1 MLTPNPS
8 AIPADKAIKKSM
20 PKRQPIWEAN
30 SLKLLMI
37 ILASVSLWEVVDS
50 EGEIYPGLSEFT
62 FVLSFMTGTVAIL
75 FSKI

>member
-50 EGEIYPGLSEFT
+50 EG
-62 FVLSFMTGTVAIL
+62 
-75 FSKI
+75 